1 MVSFAR
7 AEAFIEKG
15 KVFQKPGNMI
25 MKAQRVSDRS
35 RTQSDRFFFSKE
47 LKFKVSFYV
56 HCS

>member
-15 KVFQKPGNMI
+15 KVFQKPDNMI

-35 RTQSDRFFFSKE
+35 RTQSDRFFFFQGAE
-47 LKFKVSFYV
+47 IQSFLL
-56 HCS
+56 CPL